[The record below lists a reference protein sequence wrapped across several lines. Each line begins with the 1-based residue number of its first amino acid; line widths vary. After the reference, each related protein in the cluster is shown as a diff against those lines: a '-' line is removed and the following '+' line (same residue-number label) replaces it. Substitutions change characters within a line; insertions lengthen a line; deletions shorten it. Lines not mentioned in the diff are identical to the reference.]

1 MSLKSRGA
9 SFWRNLVHRDLVERD
24 LDDELG
30 STFDLLVDEN
40 VRAGMT
46 DDAARRK
53 AQLQLGAV
61 EPLKERVRDVRAG
74 AGVEAFAQDVHYAL
88 RLLRRAPGFTTVALL
103 TLALGIGATTTMFS
117 IVNGVLLRPLPY
129 PDADRLVRVYLANP
143 EQGVADGMVS
153 PPDFEEWRTQSRSIA
168 AMAAY
173 QAMSTILTGRGD
185 PEEIETTFV
194 AGDFFDVLRTTAH
207 IGRPLVE
214 QDMRQALPHAVI
226 SERLWTVRFGRDEG
240 VLGSAL
246 LLWGRAYTIVGVMP
260 TDFRYPTPGTDV
272 WAPRSVLSEME
283 IGPRNRNQ
291 RVLEIVAR
299 LTPGVTVAQAQ
310 SELNAITGRLATEF
324 PETNTGW
331 NTATVLSLRNTI
343 VGDVDRALMIVLVM
357 VGVTLLI
364 GCVNLANL
372 MLARGPARAGEI
384 AIRTAL
390 GAGRL
395 RIVRQILTESVVL
408 AFLGGAIGIA
418 LSFWGVQAILALSAD
433 TLPRVEDVRVDAR
446 VMAFGV
452 LLAVVTGAL
461 FGLLP
466 ALRAARAEPQQHLR
480 SGRGSVGG
488 GHRLRNALVVA
499 EVSLAI
505 VLVIGA
511 GLMTRSFLALRNVE
525 PGFDPE
531 RVLAVSMM
539 INISGATDVVGH
551 IVGQR
556 RAFIERLA
564 ALPGVVDVGAVNSLP
579 LQGGIWEW
587 FEFTRADGTAM
598 PDGSQL
604 RADRSYVDGGYL
616 RAMGIPLLRGEP
628 LPRDRSQV
636 AKGAPLPFLINET
649 GARRFWPN
657 EEAVGQLVHAPW
669 GQGVVAGVVGDVRHL
684 GLAQEP
690 TPAVYFPHYVGPRV
704 VTTLVARTQGDPI
717 ALAGAVRQAIRD
729 IDPNQPIR
737 SISPLSVVMSE
748 SIDRDRFF
756 TVVFVVF
763 GGLALV
769 LAAIGVYGVLA
780 YSVGQRTQEIGV
792 RMAMGARGTDILQM
806 VLRGGMRLVLAGV
819 GLGAGIALL
828 LTRVL
833 SSQLYGVSATD
844 PVTFIAAP
852 AGLVVVALVACYVPA
867 RRAVRIQPVT
877 ALRDG

>member
-1 MSLKSRGA
+1 MSFRSRGA
-9 SFWRNLVHRDLVERD
+9 SFWRNLVHRDRVERD

-46 DDAARRK
+46 DDAARRR
-53 AQLQLGAV
+53 ARLQLGAV

-74 AGVEAFAQDVHYAL
+74 AGVEAFAQDVRYAL

-129 PDADRLVRVYLANP
+129 QDADRLVRVYLANP
-143 EQGVADGMVS
+143 EQGVTDGMVS
-153 PPDFEEWRTQSRSIA
+153 PPDFEEWRTQAPSIS

-173 QAMSTILTGRGD
+173 QVVPTILTGRGD
-185 PEEIETTFV
+185 ASEIQTAFI
-194 AGDFFDVLRTTAH
+194 AGDFFDALGTPVRA
-207 IGRPLVE
+207 GRPLIE
-214 QDMRQALPHAVI
+214 QDLRQALPHAVI
-226 SERLWTVRFGRDEG
+226 SDRLWATRFGRDEG
-240 VLGSAL
+240 ALGSAL
-246 LLWGRAYTIVGVMP
+246 LLSGRAYTIVGVMP
-260 TDFRYPTPGTDV
+260 ADFHYPTTDTEA

-283 IGPRNRNQ
+283 IGPRNRHQ
-291 RVLEIVAR
+291 RVLEVVAR
-299 LTPGVTVAQAQ
+299 LSPGVTVNQAQ
-310 SELNAITGRLATEF
+310 SELDTIAARLAMQF

-331 NTATVLSLRNTI
+331 SAAPVLPLRTTI
-343 VGDVDRALMIVLVM
+343 VGDVDTALLIVLTM

-372 MLARGPARAGEI
+372 LLARGPARAGEI

-390 GAGRL
+390 GAGRV
-395 RIVRQILTESVVL
+395 RIVRQVLTESVLL
-408 AFLGGAIGIA
+408 ALLGGAIGIA
-418 LSFWGVQAILALSAD
+418 LSLWGVQAVLALSAD

-446 VMAFGV
+446 VVAFGV

-480 SGRGSVGG
+480 SGRGTVGG
-488 GHRLRNALVVA
+488 GHRMRNALVVA

-511 GLMTRSFLALRNVE
+511 GLMTRSFLALRSVD
-525 PGFDPE
+525 PGFEPD
-531 RVLAVSMM
+531 RVLTVSMM
-539 INISGATDVVGH
+539 INITGATDVVGH
-551 IVGQR
+551 IVGR
-556 RAFIERLA
+556 RRDFMDRIA
-564 ALPGVVDVGAVNSLP
+564 ALPGVTDVGAVNSLP
-579 LQGGIWEW
+579 LQPGVWEW
-587 FEFTRADGTAM
+587 FDFTRADGTGM

-604 RADRSYVDGGYL
+604 RADRTYVDGGYL
-616 RAMGIPLLRGEP
+616 RAMNIPLLRGEL
-628 LPRDRSQV
+628 LPRDRSQWTP
-636 AKGAPLPFLINET
+636 GTPLPILASEAA
-649 GARRFWPN
+649 ARRFWPN
-657 EEAVGQLVHAPW
+657 EEAVGQIVRAPW
-669 GQGVVAGVVGDVRHL
+669 GTGVIAGVVGDVRHL
-684 GLAQEP
+684 GLAQAP
-690 TPAVYFPHYVGPRV
+690 TPAVYFPHFMGPRV
-704 VTTLVARTQGDPI
+704 VTTLVARTQGDPA

-737 SISPLSVVMSE
+737 SIAPLRDVMAE
-748 SIDRDRFF
+748 SLARDRFF

-792 RMAMGARGTDILQM
+792 RMAMGARGTDILRM
-806 VLRGGMRLVLAGV
+806 VLHGGMRLVLAGV
-819 GLGAGIALL
+819 GLGAGVALL
-828 LTRVL
+828 FTRVL